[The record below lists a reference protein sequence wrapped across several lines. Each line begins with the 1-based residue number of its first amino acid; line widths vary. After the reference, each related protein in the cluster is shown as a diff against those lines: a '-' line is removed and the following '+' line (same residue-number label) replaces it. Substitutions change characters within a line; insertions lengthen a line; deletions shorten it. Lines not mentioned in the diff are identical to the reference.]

1 MNPIQDS
8 KPAMDKKMKRQT
20 ESAKKLAA
28 NLLGPKPDI
37 DATSHLEIG

>member
-1 MNPIQDS
+1 
-8 KPAMDKKMKRQT
+8 MDKKMKRQT

-28 NLLGPKPDI
+28 NLLRSKPDK

>member
-1 MNPIQDS
+1 MV
-8 KPAMDKKMKRQT
+8 KKMKRQT

-37 DATSHLEIG
+37 GATSHLEMG

>member
-1 MNPIQDS
+1 MTPIQGS

-28 NLLGPKPDI
+28 NLRAPKPDI
-37 DATSHLEIG
+37 GAMSHLGIG